1 MLIHDLLDLRA
12 FSKLPCTINTILRAP
27 RILQSRHHLFDP
39 AFIGTPSP
47 FGTLVSLRLPITIIH
62 DMWAQARG
70 RILSHF
76 SRSLTPT
83 SPDQS
88 LSNNSKTTLKIWFH
102 EFLKCHLHDAKTFC
116 MKILQNL
123 VTPVISGDNSRAQSE
138 TRPPMSSGISLHD
151 FTKKKF

>member
-1 MLIHDLLDLRA
+1 MVFHA
-12 FSKLPCTINTILRAP
+12 
-27 RILQSRHHLFDP
+27 
-39 AFIGTPSP
+39 
-47 FGTLVSLRLPITIIH
+47 LVSLCLPTTIIH

-102 EFLKCHLHDAKTFC
+102 EFLKCHLHDSKTFC

-123 VTPVISGDNSRAQSE
+123 ATPVISGDNSRFHLE
-138 TRPPMSSGISLHD
+138 TRPPMFSGISRHD
-151 FTKKKF
+151 FTKKRFRASFKKFSCFPEQSFQLPQSQERQLEDC

>member
-1 MLIHDLLDLRA
+1 MSWLVWFYLLHKMIIVGWW
-12 FSKLPCTINTILRAP
+12 F
-27 RILQSRHHLFDP
+27 RILIEKGS
-39 AFIGTPSP
+39 
-47 FGTLVSLRLPITIIH
+47 LVSLCLSITIIH

-88 LSNNSKTTLKIWFH
+88 LSNNSKPTLKIWFH
-102 EFLKCHLHDAKTFC
+102 EFLKCHLHDSKTFC

-123 VTPVISGDNSRAQSE
+123 ATPVISGDNSRFHLE
-138 TRPPMSSGISLHD
+138 TRPPMFSGTSLHD
-151 FTKKKF
+151 PTKKA